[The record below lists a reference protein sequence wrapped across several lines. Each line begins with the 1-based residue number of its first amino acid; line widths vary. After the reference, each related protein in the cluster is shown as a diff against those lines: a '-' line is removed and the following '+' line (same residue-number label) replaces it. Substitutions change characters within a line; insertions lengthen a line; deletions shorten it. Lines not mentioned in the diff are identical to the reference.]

1 MSKID
6 GFGQK
11 PPQVNGGKGGSAVER
26 ADAGPKSAGGAS
38 AARGDTVTLT
48 EGARQLQR
56 LEDAV
61 AATPVTDSQRVQAL
75 KETIARGEYQ
85 VNAERVADKIIQSER
100 ELAGR

>member
-11 PPQVNGGKGGSAVER
+11 PPQVNGGKRGGTVER
-26 ADAGPKSAGGAS
+26 ADADPKSAGGQS

-48 EGARQLQR
+48 ESARQLQR

-61 AATPVTDSQRVQAL
+61 AASPVTDSQRVQAL

-100 ELAGR
+100 ELTGR